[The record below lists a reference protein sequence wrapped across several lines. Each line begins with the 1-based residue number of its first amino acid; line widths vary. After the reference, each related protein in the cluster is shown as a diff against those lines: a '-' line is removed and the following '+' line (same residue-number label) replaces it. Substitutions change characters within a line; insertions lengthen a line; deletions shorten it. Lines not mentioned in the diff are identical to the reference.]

1 MNSPTKTLDG
11 LGGVSS
17 HAPVE
22 RGNVKQR
29 PVSAVLYHKRGGA
42 SQEGRSITRREVHH
56 KKGGAWR
63 KSITRREEHH
73 KKGGTWS
80 KRGGASQEGSK
91 RGGEGEEHHERGG
104 VS

>member
-1 MNSPTKTLDG
+1 MRG
-11 LGGVSS
+11 E
-17 HAPVE
+17 E
-22 RGNVKQR
+22 R
-29 PVSAVLYHKRGGA
+29 
-42 SQEGRSITRREVHH
+42 
-56 KKGGAWR
+56 
-63 KSITRREEHH
+63 H